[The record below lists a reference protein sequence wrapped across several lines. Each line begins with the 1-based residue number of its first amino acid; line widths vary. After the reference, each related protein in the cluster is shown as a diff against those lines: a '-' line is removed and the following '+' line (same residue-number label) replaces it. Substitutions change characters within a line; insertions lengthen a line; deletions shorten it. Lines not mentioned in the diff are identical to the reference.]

1 MENIVISLPKEQ
13 RIYVEEQIRLGSY
26 GNASEYFSLLVQQ
39 DRKRQAKERLE
50 TMLIEGL
57 ESGPAEPMA
66 AQDWEE
72 IRMAVRERTGQ

>member
-1 MENIVISLPKEQ
+1 MENIVISLPREQ

-39 DRKRQAKERLE
+39 DRERQTKERLE

-57 ESGPAEPMA
+57 ESGPAEPMT
-66 AQDWEE
+66 AQDWEK